1 MIIKLVVFTAIGAG
15 ILFLFVT
22 FFQSGAVL
30 PIVSPQIQIAT
41 TVRED
46 LKEFKELQKEYEP
59 ISLEKI
65 FDKHIEDVGEAN
77 RIVLLVTG
85 DVIPAR
91 SVNYQSTVRND
102 FLWPYRN
109 IAETVAD
116 ADITFINL
124 ETPLI
129 KDCPI
134 TQVGMVFCGSDKH
147 IAGLQL
153 MGVDVASIANNH
165 AGNAGV
171 RGLGETIQLLE
182 KNKIEVTGDVTPVF
196 KKVKGVTFGFLG
208 FNDISGGVE
217 GIQSAQLELIKNS
230 ITETRKNADVVVVMY
245 HWGAEYRAQPDKR
258 QIELGHFTID
268 SGADLVA
275 SNHPHWVQPV
285 EIYNGKVI
293 MYAHGNTIFD
303 QEWSEETKRGV
314 LGKYIFAGKQLVDIE
329 YVPIGLKNYGEAY
342 IAEDPLKSTIL
353 NNLKRASES
362 NVNRSPHPSPLP

>member
-1 MIIKLVVFTAIGAG
+1 MIIKLVVFIAIGAG

-22 FFQSGAVL
+22 FFQSGAAL

-46 LKEFKELQKEYEP
+46 VQEFKELHKEYEA

-65 FDKHIEDVGEAN
+65 FDQRIEEVGESN
-77 RIVLLVTG
+77 RIVLMVTG

-91 SVNYQSTVRND
+91 SVNYQATIRND

-109 IAETVAD
+109 IANTVAD

-129 KDCPI
+129 KNCPI
-134 TQVGMVFCGSDKH
+134 TQEGMVFCGGDKH
-147 IAGLQL
+147 IDGLKL

-165 AGNAGV
+165 AGNHGV

-182 KNKIEVTGDVTPVF
+182 KNKIEVTGDVTAVY
-196 KKVKGVTFGFLG
+196 KKVKGITFGFLG
-208 FNDISGGVE
+208 FNDISGGIE
-217 GIQSAQLELIKNS
+217 GIQSAQLELIQNS
-230 ITETRKNADVVVVMY
+230 IAETRKNADVVVVMY

-258 QIELGHFTID
+258 QIELGHFTVD
-268 SGADLVA
+268 AGADLVA

-285 EIYNGKVI
+285 EVYNGKVI

-303 QEWSEETKRGV
+303 QEWSQETKRGV

-329 YVPIGLKNYGEAY
+329 FIPIGLRDYGEAY
-342 IAEDPLKSTIL
+342 LAEDALKQTVLDSL
-353 NNLKRASES
+353 KLESEKRAVQELQ
-362 NVNRSPHPSPLP
+362 P